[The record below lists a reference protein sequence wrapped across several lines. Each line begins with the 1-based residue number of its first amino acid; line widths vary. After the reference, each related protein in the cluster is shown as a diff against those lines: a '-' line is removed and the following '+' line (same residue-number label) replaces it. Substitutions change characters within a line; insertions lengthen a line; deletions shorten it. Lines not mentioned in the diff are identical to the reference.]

1 MEGGEGFLAI
11 PNIGELKMKV
21 KELIELLQKA
31 DPEQK
36 VRWESMS
43 FSEYG
48 ECLENEGELDNEH
61 VYVEKDGSV
70 NIYVG

>member
-1 MEGGEGFLAI
+1 
-11 PNIGELKMKV
+11 MKV

>member
-1 MEGGEGFLAI
+1 MT
-11 PNIGELKMKV
+11 V
-21 KELIELLQKA
+21 KEFMELLKQA

-36 VRWESMS
+36 VLWESMS

-48 ECLENEGELDNEH
+48 ECVENDGELDAEH